1 MKRRQG
7 IYKIDD
13 EDYFADESI
22 NKSYLWK
29 LHNQTPA
36 HAQFATAKT
45 TSMELGSAVHFAILE
60 PHAAQKKIVQ
70 GPETRRG
77 KKWIE
82 LQKEAHE
89 NEKILLTKDDYN
101 QCMEIRDSVWRNPAC
116 SDLLGRKNTMYEHAA
131 FWTFEDLN
139 LKCKVDAVCE
149 NTIIDLKTSVD
160 ASPRGFAQACAKYG
174 YHMQD
179 AIYRSGWSIA
189 SGKEITNFIF
199 IVVEKHQPYATAI
212 YELDAMSKREGLAC
226 FHEALET
233 HKECTEQQFFYGY
246 PLEKI
251 LLSLPPYAYRH
262 TNPHQIRLVKE

>member
-45 TSMELGSAVHFAILE
+45 SSMAIGSAVHFAVLE

-77 KKWIE
+77 KKWVE

-116 SDLLGRKNTMYEHAA
+116 SDLLGK
-131 FWTFEDLN
+131 
-139 LKCKVDAVCE
+139 K
-149 NTIIDLKTSVD
+149 
-160 ASPRGFAQACAKYG
+160 
-174 YHMQD
+174 
-179 AIYRSGWSIA
+179 
-189 SGKEITNFIF
+189 
-199 IVVEKHQPYATAI
+199 KHYVRTRCF
-212 YELDAMSKREGLAC
+212 LD
-226 FHEALET
+226 F
-233 HKECTEQQFFYGY
+233 
-246 PLEKI
+246 
-251 LLSLPPYAYRH
+251 
-262 TNPHQIRLVKE
+262 